1 MTAPTRVDPVDWGEL
16 CEVALRLTDEAK
28 QNVALLEI
36 MKKILKRERENAAER
51 ETRE

>member
-1 MTAPTRVDPVDWGEL
+1 MTAPTRVDPVDWGDL
-16 CEVALRLTDEAK
+16 CEVALRLSGEAK

-36 MKKILKRERENAAER
+36 TRMIQKRERENAAER